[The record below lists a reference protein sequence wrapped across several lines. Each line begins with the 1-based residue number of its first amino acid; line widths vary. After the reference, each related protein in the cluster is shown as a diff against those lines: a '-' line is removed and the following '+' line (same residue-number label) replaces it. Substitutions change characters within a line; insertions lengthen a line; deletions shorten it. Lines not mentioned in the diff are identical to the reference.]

1 MEKQS
6 IVLDFSEQAIRKVAF
21 TNSKEEAYRLKNEL
35 NMQIYFPSEL
45 ANFEKKTGIYV
56 LLDG

>member
-1 MEKQS
+1 MEKKS
-6 IVLDFSEQAIRKVAF
+6 IVLDFSEKTIRKVAF
-21 TNSKEEAYRLKNEL
+21 TNSKEEADRLKREL

-45 ANFEKKTGIYV
+45 ANFDNETKIYV